1 MYSRLKL
8 ISALNIKILCW
19 HWHYKIND
27 TSSENLIFDSLYLL
41 ISPTIVLSQTWIE
54 QPLSLLYCASCVRDT
69 AALRAQPTCRI
80 MKWNSKP
87 NRALQSTIYNLHT
100 LMAPSS
106 QEFHVE
112 YQQWRFCLSNIIR
125 RSLTQVWDFSH
136 VCSKFECN
144 NFYKFVLVLIVFWY
158 LA

>member
-1 MYSRLKL
+1 MYNRLKL

-69 AALRAQPTCRI
+69 AALRAQPTCTI

-87 NRALQSTIYNLHT
+87 NRALQSTLLHT
-100 LMAPSS
+100 IMVPSS

-112 YQQWRFCLSNIIR
+112 YQQWRFCLSNIII
-125 RSLTQVWDFSH
+125 RSLTQFWDFNH
-136 VCSKFECN
+136 VCSKFDCN
-144 NFYKFVLVLIVFWY
+144 NFTNFYWFSSFFLYLV
-158 LA
+158 

>member
-1 MYSRLKL
+1 MYNRLKL

-69 AALRAQPTCRI
+69 AALRAQPTCTI

-87 NRALQSTIYNLHT
+87 NRALQSTIYIHWWLHLLKNFMLNISSGVTVCLT
-100 LMAPSS
+100 LSAAVWPSS
-106 QEFHVE
+106 EISTIF
-112 YQQWRFCLSNIIR
+112 
-125 RSLTQVWDFSH
+125 
-136 VCSKFECN
+136 SKFECN
-144 NFYKFVLVLIVFWY
+144 NFCI
-158 LA
+158 